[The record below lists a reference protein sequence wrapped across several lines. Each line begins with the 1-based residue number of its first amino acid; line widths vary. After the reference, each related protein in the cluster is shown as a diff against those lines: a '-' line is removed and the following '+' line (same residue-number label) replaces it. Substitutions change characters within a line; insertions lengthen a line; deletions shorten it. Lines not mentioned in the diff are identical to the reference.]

1 MSLMSEQAAASAS
14 TRAIPDGKKKHAKKT
29 AAANG
34 SARKAVSASASKPA
48 NGVVK
53 PKSKKEKKQH
63 SKIDSAASVQ
73 PEEQHTRQQRNSQ
86 NKPQRLTARSGD
98 ADTAERDP
106 LSGRSIQVHT
116 HRRPPSRA
124 AALHDQSWSALDS
137 GSTLPPL
144 ISSEKGSGL
153 SSRHLDPHPAPC
165 RDRCMRLTAAAVA
178 IVCVCDTSAPAATQP
193 PHSATHQ
200 RHRDYSFDC
209 APRARDAPLLH

>member
-14 TRAIPDGKKKHAKKT
+14 TRAIPGGKKKHAKKA

-34 SARKAVSASASKPA
+34 SARNAVSASASKPA

-53 PKSKKEKKQH
+53 PKSKKEKKQN
-63 SKIDSAASVQ
+63 SKIDSGASVQ

-116 HRRPPSRA
+116 L
-124 AALHDQSWSALDS
+124 AALPQELQLC
-137 GSTLPPL
+137 T
-144 ISSEKGSGL
+144 
-153 SSRHLDPHPAPC
+153 
-165 RDRCMRLTAAAVA
+165 T
-178 IVCVCDTSAPAATQP
+178 
-193 PHSATHQ
+193 
-200 RHRDYSFDC
+200 
-209 APRARDAPLLH
+209 RAGAH